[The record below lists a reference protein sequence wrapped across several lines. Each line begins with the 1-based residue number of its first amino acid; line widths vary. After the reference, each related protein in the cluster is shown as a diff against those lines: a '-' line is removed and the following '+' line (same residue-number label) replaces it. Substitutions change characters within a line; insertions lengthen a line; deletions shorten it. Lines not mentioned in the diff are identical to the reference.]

1 MLIANSQSSSPE
13 IELLLSCSRTQI
25 TPSQIERIQYLVK
38 QSLDWDYL
46 LAIASEQGVLPLLY
60 SQLITL
66 CFDALPQEVKA
77 QLQERFSGNLQH
89 NLWLTGELL
98 KLVDIFTNHGIPVL
112 AFKGPTLTQRAYNN
126 LGLRQFIDL
135 DILVPEAQVAH
146 STQLLM
152 SQGYQPQFPLTIAQ
166 QATYTRLRHE
176 HFFWHKEKQTSVD
189 LHWYILP
196 RYYSFSPNPELLW
209 ARSDRLKLANQ
220 SVTILSDETLLLFLC
235 AHGAKHNWSRL
246 CWICD
251 VAQLLHTS
259 SELDWGKVQHL
270 AEQLGTRRMLF
281 LGLYLA
287 HHLLDAILPEELW
300 RSLAAERTIPLL
312 AQRVQNRLFQPQ
324 PAPSRL
330 LLDVSI
336 YLKTME
342 SWRDRMWYW
351 IDTILTPTPLEW
363 QIIVLPR
370 LLFPFYYPIR
380 VIRLV
385 LKFLKNITTKSKT
398 ISRDS
403 NQ

>member
-1 MLIANSQSSSPE
+1 MPIANSQSLSPE
-13 IELLLSCSRTQI
+13 IELLLSCSRTQV
-25 TPSQIERIQYLVK
+25 TASQIERIQNLVQ
-38 QSLDWDYL
+38 QSLEWDYIL
-46 LAIASEQGVLPLLY
+46 TIASEQGVLPLLY

-66 CFDALPQEVKA
+66 CPDALPQEVKA
-77 QLQERFSGNLQH
+77 KLQEKFSANLQH

-98 KLVDIFTNHGIPVL
+98 KLVKLFTNHGIPIL
-112 AFKGPTLTQRAYNN
+112 AFKGPILTQRAYNN

-146 STQLLM
+146 STKLLIN
-152 SQGYQPQFPLTIAQ
+152 QGYQPQFTLTVAQ
-166 QATYTRLRHE
+166 QAIYTRLRHE
-176 HFFWHKEKQTSVD
+176 HCFWHQEKQTSVD

-196 RYYSFSPNPELLW
+196 RHYSFSPNSELLW
-209 ARSDRLKLANQ
+209 ERSDRLKLANH
-220 SVTILSDETLLLFLC
+220 SVTILSDEILLPFLC

-251 VAQLLHTS
+251 VAQLLHIS
-259 SELDWGKVQHL
+259 PELDWEKVQHL

-281 LGLYLA
+281 LGIYLA
-287 HHLLDAILPEELW
+287 HHLLDATLPEELW
-300 RSLAAERTIPLL
+300 RSLTADKTILSL
-312 AQRVQNRLFQPQ
+312 AQQVQSRLFQPQ
-324 PAPSRL
+324 LTSSSLFPDA
-330 LLDVSI
+330 SI

-342 SWRDRMWYW
+342 SWRDKMWYW

-398 ISRDS
+398 ISKDS